1 MDLLQ
6 IANEEVLSS
15 SVDIFD
21 KLSKKF
27 FIRLAIDLTSVIVL
41 IRFIYFQVYKT
52 KDLFFTYIIF
62 NLVIFLLSFS
72 LNKAELSM
80 GAAFGLFAVFSML
93 RYRTEDISIKDM
105 SYLFLS
111 IALGVL
117 NAVTKGGWEELCTIS
132 AIILLITWLL
142 ESSWLMKKES
152 SKVIFYDQIELIPTE
167 NHEQLM
173 ADIRLRTGIPVHRVL
188 VQKIDFLRD
197 SAQIRIYYYEK

>member
-6 IANEEVLSS
+6 IANEEFLSS

-27 FIRLAIDLTSVIVL
+27 FIRLAIDLTSVIIL

>member
-15 SVDIFD
+15 SVYIFD

-27 FIRLAIDLTSVIVL
+27 FIRLAIDLSSVIIL

-62 NLVIFLLSFS
+62 NLVIFLISFS

-132 AIILLITWLL
+132 IIILLITWLL

>member
-27 FIRLAIDLTSVIVL
+27 FIRLAIDLTSVIIL

>member
-1 MDLLQ
+1 
-6 IANEEVLSS
+6 
-15 SVDIFD
+15 
-21 KLSKKF
+21 
-27 FIRLAIDLTSVIVL
+27 LAIDLTSVIIL

>member
-6 IANEEVLSS
+6 IANEEVLSAS
-15 SVDIFD
+15 ADIFD

-27 FIRLAIDLTSVIVL
+27 FIRLAIDLSSVIIL
-41 IRFIYFQVYKT
+41 IRFIYYQVYKT

-62 NLVIFLLSFS
+62 NLIIFLISFS

-117 NAVTKGGWEELCTIS
+117 NAVTKGGWEELSTIS

-142 ESSWLMKKES
+142 ESNWLMKKES

>member
-1 MDLLQ
+1 MDLLQQ
-6 IANEEVLSS
+6 IANEEVISAS
-15 SVDIFD
+15 ADIFD

-27 FIRLAIDLTSVIVL
+27 FIRLAIDLSSVIIL

-62 NLVIFLLSFS
+62 NLIIFLISFS

-117 NAVTKGGWEELCTIS
+117 NAVTKGGWEELSTIS

-142 ESSWLMKKES
+142 ESNWLMK
-152 SKVIFYDQIELIPTE
+152 
-167 NHEQLM
+167 
-173 ADIRLRTGIPVHRVL
+173 
-188 VQKIDFLRD
+188 
-197 SAQIRIYYYEK
+197 RI

>member
-27 FIRLAIDLTSVIVL
+27 FIRLAIDLTSVIIR
-41 IRFIYFQVYKT
+41 IRFIYFQVYKS

-132 AIILLITWLL
+132 IIILLITWLL

>member
-52 KDLFFTYIIF
+52 KDLFFTYILF

>member
-6 IANEEVLSS
+6 IANEEVLSAS
-15 SVDIFD
+15 ADIFD

-27 FIRLAIDLTSVIVL
+27 FIRLVIDLSSVIIL

-62 NLVIFLLSFS
+62 NLIIFLLSFS

-117 NAVTKGGWEELCTIS
+117 NAVTKGGWEELSTIS

>member
-27 FIRLAIDLTSVIVL
+27 FIRLSIDLTSVIVL

>member
-27 FIRLAIDLTSVIVL
+27 FIRLAIDLTSVIIL

-62 NLVIFLLSFS
+62 NLVIFLISFS